1 MPGTG
6 HLPPAHRSPIAS
18 VASNT
23 RWARTTAADRRAA
36 TAPATEARRRSW
48 EQKADPDGRMT
59 PVELA
64 DAVARLKTAHYR
76 LMALRSAQ
84 ARTARKAA

>member
-6 HLPPAHRSPIAS
+6 HLPPAQRSLISSIA
-18 VASNT
+18 ANT
-23 RWARTTAADRRAA
+23 RFAGMTADERRAA
-36 TAPATEARRRSW
+36 TAPATEARRKSW

-59 PVELA
+59 PDELA
-64 DAVARLKTAHYR
+64 DAVARLKRAHYS

-84 ARTARKAA
+84 ARSSRRAA

>member
-6 HLPPAHRSPIAS
+6 HLPPAHRSLIAS
-18 VASNT
+18 IAANT
-23 RWARTTAADRRAA
+23 RFASMTADERRAA
-36 TAPATEARRRSW
+36 TAPATEARQKSW

-59 PVELA
+59 PGELA

-84 ARTARKAA
+84 ARSARKAA